1 MSESANI
8 DDPGAAAH
16 TGEISRRFFLRA
28 FAGGV
33 AALSG
38 ACDGMTPVD
47 APAAEALS
55 ELTRATGGQLADL
68 IRRKRVSSLEVVEA
82 HLARIA
88 QINPRLNAV
97 VKLRADEARAEARA
111 ADKALARGKHLG
123 PLHGVPMT
131 IKDSID
137 TAGVVTTG
145 GTTGRTNF
153 VPAEDATVVRRLKE
167 AGAILL
173 GKSNTPEMTWSY
185 ETNNAV
191 YGRTNN
197 PYGLDLSPGGSSGGA
212 GAIVAA
218 GGSPFDVGSDT
229 GGSIR
234 VPSHFCGIAG
244 LKPTSGRISRTGH
257 IVPAEGLL
265 QSFTV
270 LGPMARS
277 VDDLWLLFSVL
288 AGPDWRDA
296 ALIPAPLGDP
306 KHVRLREL
314 RIAMHTDNG
323 IAAPDAAV
331 RQAVVDAAAAL
342 EAGGARVESKK
353 PDALSDVLTIDADI
367 FRADGSAW
375 LKRLLDLAGTTD
387 PGAEVDAALASEP
400 LSSGELTAAVERL
413 DAWRGRMLGFMKDVD
428 AIVCPPCVLEALP
441 HDAWVEHGVYAGFS
455 YSFAYN
461 MTGWPAVVVR
471 AGTSSRGTPVGVQI
485 IGRPFRED
493 VVLALAGH
501 IERELGGYRAPMI

>member
-1 MSESANI
+1 MSRSAHV
-8 DDPGAAAH
+8 DGPGAAALA
-16 TGEISRRFFLRA
+16 GEISRRFFLRA

-33 AALSG
+33 AALSS
-38 ACDGMTPVD
+38 ACDVTSSVGV
-47 APAAEALS
+47 PAAAASS
-55 ELTRATGGQLADL
+55 ELTRATAVQLADL

-82 HLARIA
+82 YLARIA
-88 QINPRLNAV
+88 QINPQLNAV

-111 ADKALARGKHLG
+111 ADQALARGTRVG

-145 GTTGRTNF
+145 GTSGRTGF

-185 ETNNAV
+185 ETYNVV
-191 YGRTNN
+191 YGRTSN
-197 PYGLDLSPGGSSGGA
+197 PYDLDLSPGGSSGGA

-234 VPSHFCGIAG
+234 VPAHLCGIAG

-257 IVPAEGLL
+257 VVPAEGLL

-277 VDDLWLLFSVL
+277 VDDLWLLFGIL

-296 ALIPAPLGDP
+296 SLIPAPLGDP
-306 KHVRLREL
+306 KSVRLRDL
-314 RIAMHTDNG
+314 RVAMHTDNG
-323 IAAPDAAV
+323 IATPDAQVA
-331 RQAVVDAAAAL
+331 QAVVDAAAAL
-342 EAGGARVESKK
+342 EAGGARVEPKK
-353 PDALSDVLTIDADI
+353 PDALSDVLAIDEDI
-367 FRADGSAW
+367 FRADGGAW
-375 LKRLLDLAGTTD
+375 MKRLVDRAGTTE
-387 PGAEVDAALASEP
+387 PGVEVAATIASEP
-400 LSSGELTAAVERL
+400 MSSGELTAAVERL
-413 DAWRGRMLGFMKDVD
+413 DAWRGRMLGFLEEFD
-428 AIVCPPCVLEALP
+428 AIVCPPCAVATLP
-441 HDAWVEHGVYAGFS
+441 HDAWVERGVYAGFS

-471 AGTSSRGTPVGVQI
+471 AGTSSRGTPIGVQI

-493 VVLALAGH
+493 VVLALAGQ
-501 IERELGGYRAPMI
+501 IERELGGYRPPTI

>member
-1 MSESANI
+1 
-8 DDPGAAAH
+8 
-16 TGEISRRFFLRA
+16 
-28 FAGGV
+28 
-33 AALSG
+33 
-38 ACDGMTPVD
+38 
-47 APAAEALS
+47 
-55 ELTRATGGQLADL
+55 
-68 IRRKRVSSLEVVEA
+68 
-82 HLARIA
+82 
-88 QINPRLNAV
+88 
-97 VKLRADEARAEARA
+97 
-111 ADKALARGKHLG
+111 
-123 PLHGVPMT
+123 MT

-145 GTTGRTNF
+145 GTAGRTNF
-153 VPAEDATVVRRLKE
+153 VPKEDATVVRRLEE

-218 GGSPFDVGSDT
+218 GASPFDVGAAT
-229 GGSIR
+229 
-234 VPSHFCGIAG
+234 PAG
-244 LKPTSGRISRTGH
+244 ASACRRIFADRRAQPTSGRIPRTGH

-265 QSFTV
+265 HRSPCS
-270 LGPMARS
+270 GRWPARS
-277 VDDLWLLFSVL
+277 TISGCSLASS

-306 KHVRLREL
+306 KHVQLRDL

-367 FRADGSAW
+367 FPGGRR
-375 LKRLLDLAGTTD
+375 RLVEAAPGPGRDQD
-387 PGAEVDAALASEP
+387 PGAEVVAALPSEP
-400 LSSGELTAAVERL
+400 LSS
-413 DAWRGRMLGFMKDVD
+413 
-428 AIVCPPCVLEALP
+428 
-441 HDAWVEHGVYAGFS
+441 AGS
-455 YSFAYN
+455 
-461 MTGWPAVVVR
+461 
-471 AGTSSRGTPVGVQI
+471 
-485 IGRPFRED
+485 
-493 VVLALAGH
+493 
-501 IERELGGYRAPMI
+501 